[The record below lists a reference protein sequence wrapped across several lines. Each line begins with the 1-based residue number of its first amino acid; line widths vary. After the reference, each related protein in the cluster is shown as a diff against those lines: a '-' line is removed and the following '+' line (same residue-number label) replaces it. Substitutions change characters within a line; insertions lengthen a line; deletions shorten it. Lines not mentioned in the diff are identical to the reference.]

1 MAISCPN
8 CGIPCTGCAGA
19 KITTASN
26 GVKCCTKCVARLE
39 QQIQANKQAQENQQP
54 KQWVVQSHQT
64 QTHLLK

>member
-26 GVKCCTKCVARLE
+26 GVKCFTKCLPRLE
-39 QQIQANKQAQENQQP
+39 AKIKANQQP
-54 KQWVVQSHQT
+54 QQSPQ
-64 QTHLLK
+64 K

>member
-39 QQIQANKQAQENQQP
+39 AQIKANQQP
-54 KQWVVQSHQT
+54 QQPKKWAVQQ
-64 QTHLLK
+64 QQVQLPLIR

>member
-26 GVKCCTKCVARLE
+26 GTKCCTKCLPRLE
-39 QQIQANKQAQENQQP
+39 AQIQAEKQNQQN
-54 KQWVVQSHQT
+54 QQT
-64 QTHLLK
+64 QK

>member
-26 GVKCCTKCVARLE
+26 GVKCCTKCLPRLE
-39 QQIQANKQAQENQQP
+39 ATIKANQQP
-54 KQWVVQSHQT
+54 QQPT
-64 QTHLLK
+64 QK